1 MTFKGSSS
9 RCAVWDDMAM
19 VERLEW
25 VECAKDHPQA
35 TTIGA
40 LRDDGWDIP
49 PLANVDQTDQ
59 VLRDDDVTVVAST
72 AVGSA
77 EGRKIVDR
85 SAFNEKIRGFEEAN
99 RKALENA
106 LRAADEANKATDA
119 AINAVKDPAIRAA
132 LQALIGRKPNPKGG
146 K

>member
-1 MTFKGSSS
+1 MTFRGSSS
-9 RCAVWDDMAM
+9 RFAVWDDMAM

-25 VECAKDHPQA
+25 VECPKNHPQA

-40 LRDDGWDIP
+40 LREQGWDIP
-49 PLANVDQTDQ
+49 PLVVVDQTGQTLHDF
-59 VLRDDDVTVVAST
+59 DVTVAAST
-72 AVGSA
+72 ALGTA

-85 SAFNEKIRGFEEAN
+85 ATFNAKIAGFEEAN

-132 LQALIGRKPNPKGG
+132 LQALHGRKPDPKGG

>member
-9 RCAVWDDMAM
+9 RFAVWDDMAM

-25 VECAKDHPQA
+25 VECSKDHPLA
-35 TTIGA
+35 TTIGE
-40 LRDDGWDIP
+40 LREQGWDIP
-49 PLANVDQTDQ
+49 PLVVVDQTGQTLHDY
-59 VLRDDDVTVVAST
+59 DVTVAAST
-72 AVGSA
+72 ALGTPD
-77 EGRKIVDR
+77 GREIVDR

-106 LRAADEANKATDA
+106 LKAADKASADLTDKLA
-119 AINAVKDPAIRAA
+119 AVKDPAIRAA
-132 LQALIGRKPNPKGG
+132 LQALIGRKPDPKGG

>member
-35 TTIGA
+35 VTIGA
-40 LRDDGWDIP
+40 LRGDGWDIP
-49 PLANVDQTDQ
+49 PLVVVDQTGQTLHDF
-59 VLRDDDVTVVAST
+59 DVTVAAST
-72 AVGSA
+72 ALGTS

-85 SAFNEKIRGFEEAN
+85 ATFDAKIAGFDEAN

-106 LRAADEANKATDA
+106 MKAADKASADLSDKLA
-119 AINAVKDPAIRAA
+119 AVKDPAIRAA
-132 LQALIGRKPNPKGG
+132 LEALIGRKPEPKGS

>member
-25 VECAKDHPQA
+25 VECAKDHPLA
-35 TTIGA
+35 TTIGE
-40 LRDDGWDIP
+40 LREQGWDIP
-49 PLANVDQTDQ
+49 PLVVVDQTGQTLHDY
-59 VLRDDDVTVVAST
+59 DVTVAAST
-72 AVGSA
+72 ALGTPD
-77 EGRKIVDR
+77 GREIVDR
-85 SAFNEKIRGFEEAN
+85 ETFNAKIEGFEEAN

-106 LRAADEANKATDA
+106 LKAADKASADLTDKLA
-119 AINAVKDPAIRAA
+119 AVKDPAIRAA
-132 LQALIGRKPNPKGG
+132 LEALIGRKPEPKGS

>member
-1 MTFKGSSS
+1 MTFRGSSS
-9 RCAVWDDMAM
+9 RYAVWEDMAM

-25 VECAKDHPQA
+25 VECSRDHPQA

-40 LRDDGWDIP
+40 LREQGWDIP
-49 PLANVDQTDQ
+49 PLVAVDQTGQTLHDFA
-59 VLRDDDVTVVAST
+59 VTVAAST
-72 AVGSA
+72 ALGTPD
-77 EGRKIVDR
+77 GREIVDR
-85 SAFNEKIRGFEEAN
+85 ETFAARIAGFEAAN

-106 LRAADEANKATDA
+106 LKAADEANKQTDA

-132 LQALIGRKPNPKGG
+132 LEALIGRTVEPKGG

>member
-1 MTFKGSSS
+1 MTFRGTSS
-9 RCAVWDDMAM
+9 RFAVWDDMAM

-25 VECAKDHPQA
+25 VECPKNHPQA

-40 LRDDGWDIP
+40 LREQGWDIP
-49 PLANVDQTDQ
+49 PLVVVDQTGQTLHDY
-59 VLRDDDVTVVAST
+59 DVTVVAST
-72 AVGSA
+72 ALGTP
-77 EGRKIVDR
+77 EGREIVDR
-85 SAFNEKIRGFEEAN
+85 DTFNAKIEGFEESN

-106 LRAADEANKATDA
+106 VKAADEANKHTDA

-132 LQALIGRKPNPKGG
+132 LQALIGRKPGPKGG

>member
-35 TTIGA
+35 VTIGA
-40 LRDDGWDIP
+40 LRGEGWDIP

-106 LRAADEANKATDA
+106 LKAADKASADLTDKLA
-119 AINAVKDPAIRAA
+119 AVKDPAIRAA
-132 LQALIGRKPNPKGG
+132 LEALIGRKPEPKGS

>member
-1 MTFKGSSS
+1 MTFRGTSS
-9 RCAVWDDMAM
+9 RFAVWDDMAM

-25 VECAKDHPQA
+25 VECPKNHPQA

-40 LRDDGWDIP
+40 LREQGWDIP
-49 PLANVDQTDQ
+49 PLVVVDQTGQTLHDF
-59 VLRDDDVTVVAST
+59 DVTVVAST
-72 AVGSA
+72 ALGTPD
-77 EGRKIVDR
+77 GREIVDR
-85 SAFNEKIRGFEEAN
+85 ETFNAKIAGFEEAN

-132 LQALIGRKPNPKGG
+132 LQALIGRKPDPKGG

>member
-25 VECAKDHPQA
+25 VECSKDHPLA
-35 TTIGA
+35 TTIGE
-40 LRDDGWDIP
+40 LREQGWDIP
-49 PLANVDQTDQ
+49 PLVVVDQTGQTLHDY
-59 VLRDDDVTVVAST
+59 DVTVAAST
-72 AVGSA
+72 ALGTPD
-77 EGRKIVDR
+77 GREIVDR
-85 SAFNEKIRGFEEAN
+85 ETFNAKIEGFEEAN

-106 LRAADEANKATDA
+106 LKAADKASADLTDKLA
-119 AINAVKDPAIRAA
+119 AVKDPAIRAA
-132 LQALIGRKPNPKGG
+132 LEALIGRKPEPKGS

>member
-25 VECAKDHPQA
+25 VECSKDHPLA
-35 TTIGA
+35 TTIGE
-40 LRDDGWDIP
+40 LREQGWDIP
-49 PLANVDQTDQ
+49 PLVVVDQTGQTLHDY
-59 VLRDDDVTVVAST
+59 DVTVAAST
-72 AVGSA
+72 ALGTPD
-77 EGRKIVDR
+77 GREIVDR
-85 SAFNEKIRGFEEAN
+85 ETFNEKIRGFEEAN

-106 LRAADEANKATDA
+106 LKAADKASADLTDKLA
-119 AINAVKDPAIRAA
+119 AVKDPAIRAA
-132 LQALIGRKPNPKGG
+132 LEALIGRKPEPKGS

>member
-35 TTIGA
+35 VTIGA

-49 PLANVDQTDQ
+49 PLVVVDQTGQTLHDY
-59 VLRDDDVTVVAST
+59 DVTVAAST
-72 AVGSA
+72 ALGTPD
-77 EGRKIVDR
+77 GREIVDR
-85 SAFNEKIRGFEEAN
+85 ETFNAKIEGFEEAN

-106 LRAADEANKATDA
+106 LKAADKASADLTDKLA
-119 AINAVKDPAIRAA
+119 AVKDPAIRAA
-132 LQALIGRKPNPKGG
+132 LEALIGRKPEPKGS

>member
-35 TTIGA
+35 VTIGA
-40 LRDDGWDIP
+40 LRGDGWDIP

-77 EGRKIVDR
+77 EGRKIVGR
-85 SAFNEKIRGFEEAN
+85 SAFEEKIRGFEEAN

-106 LRAADEANKATDA
+106 VRDADA
-119 AINAVKDPAIRAA
+119 ASKDMDATLAKVKDPDIRAA
-132 LQALIGRKPNPKGG
+132 LKALAGRTDTKRG

>member
-85 SAFNEKIRGFEEAN
+85 SAFEEKILGFEDAN

-106 LRAADEANKATDA
+106 VKAADEAAKDLGDKLA
-119 AINAVKDPAIRAA
+119 AVKDPDIRAA
-132 LQALIGRKPNPKGG
+132 LKALAGRTDTKRG

>member
-1 MTFKGSSS
+1 
-9 RCAVWDDMAM
+9 MAM

-25 VECAKDHPQA
+25 VECSKDHPLA

-40 LRDDGWDIP
+40 LREQGWDIP
-49 PLANVDQTDQ
+49 PLAFVDQTGQTLHDH
-59 VLRDDDVTVVAST
+59 DVTVAPST
-72 AVGSA
+72 ALGTA

-85 SAFNEKIRGFEEAN
+85 ETFNAKIEGFEEAN

-106 LRAADEANKATDA
+106 LKAADKASADLTDKLA
-119 AINAVKDPAIRAA
+119 AVKDPAIRAA
-132 LQALIGRKPNPKGG
+132 LEALIGRKPEPKGS

>member
-1 MTFKGSSS
+1 MTFRGTSS
-9 RCAVWDDMAM
+9 RFAVWDDMAM

-25 VECAKDHPQA
+25 VECPKNHPQA

-40 LRDDGWDIP
+40 LREQGWDIP
-49 PLANVDQTDQ
+49 PLVVVDQTGQTLHDY
-59 VLRDDDVTVVAST
+59 DVTVVAST
-72 AVGSA
+72 ALGTP
-77 EGRKIVDR
+77 EGREIVDR
-85 SAFNEKIRGFEEAN
+85 ETFNAKIAGFEESN

-106 LRAADEANKATDA
+106 VKAADEANKHTDA

-132 LQALIGRKPNPKGG
+132 LQALIGRKPDPKGG

>member
-25 VECAKDHPQA
+25 VECPKNHPQA
-35 TTIGA
+35 TTIGE
-40 LRDDGWDIP
+40 LREQGWDIP

-59 VLRDDDVTVVAST
+59 VLRDDDVTVAAST
-72 AVGSA
+72 ALGTPD
-77 EGRKIVDR
+77 GREIVDR
-85 SAFNEKIRGFEEAN
+85 ETFNAKIEGFEEAN

-106 LRAADEANKATDA
+106 LKAADDANRQTDA
-119 AINAVKDPAIRAA
+119 AISAVKDPAIRAA
-132 LQALIGRKPNPKGG
+132 LQALIGRKPDPKGG

>member
-49 PLANVDQTDQ
+49 PLVVVDQTGQTLHDY
-59 VLRDDDVTVVAST
+59 DVTVAAST
-72 AVGSA
+72 ALGTPD
-77 EGRKIVDR
+77 GREIVDR
-85 SAFNEKIRGFEEAN
+85 ETFNAKIEGFEEAN

-106 LRAADEANKATDA
+106 LKAADKASADLTDKLA
-119 AINAVKDPAIRAA
+119 AVKDPAIRAA
-132 LQALIGRKPNPKGG
+132 LEALIGRKPEPKGS

>member
-35 TTIGA
+35 VTIGA
-40 LRDDGWDIP
+40 LRADGWDIP
-49 PLANVDQTDQ
+49 PLVVVDQTGQTLHDF
-59 VLRDDDVTVVAST
+59 DVTVAAST
-72 AVGSA
+72 ALGTPD
-77 EGRKIVDR
+77 GREIVDR
-85 SAFNEKIRGFEEAN
+85 ETFNAKIEGFEEAN

-106 LRAADEANKATDA
+106 VKAAGEANKATDA
-119 AINAVKDPAIRAA
+119 AINAVTDPAIRAA
-132 LQALIGRKPNPKGG
+132 LEALIGRKPDQKGS

>member
-9 RCAVWDDMAM
+9 RFAVWDDMAM

-25 VECAKDHPQA
+25 VECSKDHPLA
-35 TTIGA
+35 TTIGE
-40 LRDDGWDIP
+40 LREQGWDIP
-49 PLANVDQTDQ
+49 PLVVVDQTGQTLHDY
-59 VLRDDDVTVVAST
+59 DVTVAAST
-72 AVGSA
+72 ALGTPD
-77 EGRKIVDR
+77 GREIVDR

-106 LRAADEANKATDA
+106 LKAADKASADLTDKLA
-119 AINAVKDPAIRAA
+119 AVKDPAIRAA
-132 LQALIGRKPNPKGG
+132 LEALIGRKPEPKGS